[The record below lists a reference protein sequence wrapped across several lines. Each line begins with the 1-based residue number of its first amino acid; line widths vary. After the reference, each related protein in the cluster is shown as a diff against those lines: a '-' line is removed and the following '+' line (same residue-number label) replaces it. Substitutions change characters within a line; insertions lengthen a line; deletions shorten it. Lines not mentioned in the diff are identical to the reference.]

1 MAVVAHLTK
10 SMNRLLIIIFFAFNF
25 SFGQTIQHEPRK
37 LFVATLNVPQNTRNS
52 NDSFTEFALKNN
64 LKQLLCFRDG
74 QISSD
79 INFDKNGNVITI
91 IENDNTIINKSEY
104 QYDGKGRVIKTSH
117 YSPNG
122 NFKYGYEYEYLEDT
136 KLTYENPGRILKN
149 KDVFLKDK
157 NQKISIDYGADK
169 EIVSKEIEIFNANGE
184 LKQKQEFSNGRL
196 NLEFIYYSKDGE
208 KYEDKIFYPENREK
222 ITETIKILDNDVID
236 KNGNTIINY
245 SGDFKVSEH
254 KYNSANR
261 LISSDYY
268 SIKNGLWKKE
278 NYEYRNDTILINK
291 SQDYI
296 LTGKNKSYEFIY
308 NNVGFLEKV
317 IKIYGTEKEIFE
329 YKYQLNEK

>member
-1 MAVVAHLTK
+1 
-10 SMNRLLIIIFFAFNF
+10 MNRLLIIIFFAFNF

-52 NDSFTEFALKNN
+52 NDAFTEFALKNN

-122 NFKYGYEYEYLEDT
+122 NFKYGYEYEYLKDT

-149 KDVFLKDK
+149 KDIFIKDK
-157 NQKISIDYGADK
+157 NQKISIDYGTDK
-169 EIVSKEIEIFNANGE
+169 EIVSKKIEIFNANGE

-196 NLEFIYYSKDGE
+196 NREFIYYSKDGE

-222 ITETIKILDNDVID
+222 IIETNKILDNDVID

-245 SGDFKVSEH
+245 SGDFKVSEN

-261 LISSDYY
+261 LISSDFY

-296 LTGKNKSYEFIY
+296 LTGKNKSYQFIY

-317 IKIYGTEKEIFE
+317 IKIDGTEKEIFE

>member
-1 MAVVAHLTK
+1 
-10 SMNRLLIIIFFAFNF
+10 MNIAFTDFA
-25 SFGQTIQHEPRK
+25 
-37 LFVATLNVPQNTRNS
+37 QN
-52 NDSFTEFALKNN
+52 NN
-64 LKQLLCFRDG
+64 LKRLLCFRNG
-74 QISSD
+74 LTSSN
-79 INFDKNGNVITI
+79 INFDKNGNVISK

-104 QYDGKGRVIKTSH
+104 QYDEKGRVIKTSH

-196 NLEFIYYSKDGE
+196 NREFIYYSKGGE

-222 ITETIKILDNDVID
+222 IIETIKILDNDVID
-236 KNGNTIINY
+236 KNGNTIVNY

-261 LISSDYY
+261 LISSDFY
-268 SIKNGLWKKE
+268 STKNGHWKNE
-278 NYEYRNDTILINK
+278 NYEYKNDTILINK
-291 SQDYI
+291 SENYI
-296 LTGKNKSYEFIY
+296 LKDKIKSYQFIY
-308 NNVGFLEKV
+308 NNVGLLEKV
-317 IKIYGTEKEIFE
+317 IKIDGTEKEIFE
-329 YKYQLNEK
+329 YKYQLYEK

>member
-1 MAVVAHLTK
+1 
-10 SMNRLLIIIFFAFNF
+10 MNRLLIIIFFAFNF

-52 NDSFTEFALKNN
+52 NDAFIDFALENN
-64 LKQLLCFRDG
+64 LKQLLCLRDG

-104 QYDGKGRVIKTSH
+104 QYDEKGRVIKTSH

-122 NFKYGYEYEYLEDT
+122 KFKYGYEYEYLEDS
-136 KLTYENPGRILKN
+136 KLTYENPGRILKY

-157 NQKISIDYGADK
+157 NQKISIDYGTDN
-169 EIVSKEIEIFNANGE
+169 EIVSKEIEMFNENGE

-196 NLEFIYYSKDGE
+196 NREFIYYSKDGE

-222 ITETIKILDNDVID
+222 IIETNKILDNDVID

-245 SGDFKVSEH
+245 SDNFKVSEH

-261 LISSDYY
+261 LISSDFY
-268 SIKNGLWKKE
+268 SMKNGHWKNE
-278 NYEYRNDTILINK
+278 THEYKNDTVLINK
-291 SQDYI
+291 SENY
-296 LTGKNKSYEFIY
+296 LLKGKNKSYQFIY

-317 IKIYGTEKEIFE
+317 IKIDGTEKQIFE

>member
-1 MAVVAHLTK
+1 
-10 SMNRLLIIIFFAFNF
+10 MNRLLIIIFFAFNF
-25 SFGQTIQHEPRK
+25 SFGQSIQHEPRK
-37 LFVATLNVPQNTRNS
+37 LFVATLNVPQNTS
-52 NDSFTEFALKNN
+52 NMNIAFTDFAQINN
-64 LKQLLCFRDG
+64 IKRLLCYRNG
-74 QISSD
+74 LTSSD
-79 INFDKNGNVITI
+79 INFDKNGNVISK

-104 QYDGKGRVIKTSH
+104 QYDEKGRVIKTSH

-122 NFKYGYEYEYLEDT
+122 NFKYGYEYEYLENS

-157 NQKISIDYGADK
+157 NQKISIDYGTDN
-169 EIVSKEIEIFNANGE
+169 EIVSKEIEMFNENGE

-222 ITETIKILDNDVID
+222 IIETNKILDNDVLD

-245 SGDFKVSEH
+245 FGNFKVSEH

-261 LISSDYY
+261 LISSDFY
-268 SIKNGLWKKE
+268 STKNGHWKNE
-278 NYEYRNDTILINK
+278 TYEYKNDTILINN
-291 SQDYI
+291 SENHI
-296 LTGKNKSYEFIY
+296 LKGKIKSYQFIY
-308 NNVGFLEKV
+308 NNIGFLEKV
-317 IKIYGTEKEIFE
+317 IKIDGTEKQIFE